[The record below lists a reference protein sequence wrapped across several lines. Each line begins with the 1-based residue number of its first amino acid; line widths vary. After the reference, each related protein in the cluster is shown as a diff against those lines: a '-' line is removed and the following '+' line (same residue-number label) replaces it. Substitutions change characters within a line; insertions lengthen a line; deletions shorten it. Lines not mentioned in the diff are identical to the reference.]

1 MVLIRECCPSGLV
14 LGRLTVGPRNFH
26 SLRYYSNSTLRH
38 HSRLCTIN
46 LPYGSATDRANARGR
61 YTALLAQDIGFFDKH
76 RAAELTNR
84 LTSDVQDFKSA
95 FKSCCSTG
103 LKASTQL
110 LGSVLALYQISPSLT
125 VLCAHELQ
133 PPLLTCRGNA

>member
-1 MVLIRECCPSGLV
+1 LCIISSP
-14 LGRLTVGPRNFH
+14 H
-26 SLRYYSNSTLRH
+26 S
-38 HSRLCTIN
+38 
-46 LPYGSATDRANARGR
+46 SATDRANGRGR
-61 YTALLAQDIGFFDKH
+61 YTALLAQDIGFFDSH

-125 VLCAHELQ
+125 VLCAHERH
-133 PPLLTCRGNA
+133 PAFLTCGNN